1 MSGEL
6 VAIIAIVC
14 FCLLAAFKH
23 YLRSDRA
30 RLSAADRQLI
40 ESLRNHT
47 VRLEQRVDVLERALL
62 DAEAGYARR
71 GTEV

>member
-1 MSGEL
+1 MTGEI
-6 VAIIAIVC
+6 VAVIAIVC
-14 FCLLAAFKH
+14 FCALAAFKH
-23 YLRSDRA
+23 YLRSDRG

-47 VRLEQRVDVLERALL
+47 ARLEQRVDTLERALL

-71 GTEV
+71 RTEV